1 MASIS
6 ECRAEA
12 TGKSPSLGGHVLSQ
26 EIALLLPRHS
36 RPGDVGGEDTIYSE
50 AVKIRG

>member
-12 TGKSPSLGGHVLSQ
+12 TGKSPSLGGHVPLQ
-26 EIALLLPRHS
+26 EIALLLCKHS
-36 RPGDVGGEDTIYSE
+36 RPGDAGVEDQ
-50 AVKIRG
+50 V